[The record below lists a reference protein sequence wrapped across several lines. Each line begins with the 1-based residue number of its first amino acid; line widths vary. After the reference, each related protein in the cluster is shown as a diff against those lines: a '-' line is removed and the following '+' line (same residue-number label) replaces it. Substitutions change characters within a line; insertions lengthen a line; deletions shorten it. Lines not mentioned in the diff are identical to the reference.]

1 VIYEFGLEFN
11 VDYDYDIE
19 NLINIVIL
27 KINMVNFFYF
37 KISMSKINLI
47 IDQVGL
53 SL

>member
-27 KINMVNFFYF
+27 KINMGESGLMVLRGFPTSY
-37 KISMSKINLI
+37 L
-47 IDQVGL
+47 QV
-53 SL
+53 

>member
-1 VIYEFGLEFN
+1 MIYEFGLEFN

-27 KINMVNFFYF
+27 KINMVNFFTLKF
-37 KISMSKINLI
+37 LSKINLI
-47 IDQVGL
+47 LDQVGL